1 MKGLSKSRYTA
12 FCQCP
17 KNLWLK
23 VYKPDMA
30 EVDEAL
36 KARFAQGNVV
46 GDLAMQLF
54 GDFKKVTA
62 YQEDGSLDLQKMIEL
77 TKQYMDEGV
86 ENICE
91 ASFICEGGYCAV
103 DILRKTAGGWA
114 IYEVKSTSFHEPNEQ
129 QEQSQTCLGS
139 AESRERSTEGQFN
152 GQEAKLEKYAPDIA
166 YQRWVLEQC
175 GVNVTGTYLVCLNS
189 DYVRHG
195 ELDIQQLFVV
205 NDMKNFVENEYL
217 KVAPRVAQAMKII
230 NSELEPDMELSE
242 CCMKPYGCA
251 FWEYC
256 KRQHGVPSPSVFDVY
271 GGKGKGGFTFKK
283 KLDYYHQGLISFEDL
298 RSTDIGPIQNMQ
310 IEAALT
316 NKEYINTE
324 GIRKF
329 LNKLSYPL
337 YFLDFETMQDAVPRY
352 DEAKVY
358 AQITFQYSL
367 HIKERES
374 VSTFVDTG
382 KLKYTKTAN
391 YITHR
396 EFLAPSDGSDPRRA
410 LAEQL
415 CKDIPKDVCT
425 LAYNKMFECGRIRE
439 LAALYPDLS
448 DHLLNIADNIKDL
461 IDPFR
466 AGDYYVPAM
475 GGSFSIKSVLPALF
489 PNDPELD
496 YHNLDK
502 RCQNGGDAMNIFP
515 RLQQLEQSLPHQ
527 GIQTQDGMLVMADS
541 LMPLSEQIRIREEI
555 AASRQALLDY
565 CKLDTWAMVKVWEKL
580 KEQTN
585 KFKNN

>member
-23 VYKPDMA
+23 VYKPN
-30 EVDEAL
+30 EATIDAGL
-36 KARFAQGNVV
+36 QARFAQGNVV
-46 GDLAMQLF
+46 GDLAMGLF
-54 GDFKKVTA
+54 GDFKEAHAEKA
-62 YQEDGSLDLQKMIEL
+62 DGSLNLSKMVEQ
-77 TKQYMDEGV
+77 TRQWMDECV

-103 DILRKTAGGWA
+103 DILRKTNGGWA
-114 IYEVKSTSFHEPNEQ
+114 IYEVKSTSFPE
-129 QEQSQTCLGS
+129 
-139 AESRERSTEGQFN
+139 FN

-166 YQRWVLEQC
+166 YQKWVLEQC

-195 ELDIQQLFVV
+195 ELDIEQLFVV
-205 NDMKNFVENEYL
+205 NDMKEMVENESL
-217 KVAPRVAQAMKII
+217 KVPARVSQAMKVI
-230 NSELEPDMELSE
+230 NNEQEPDTELSE

-256 KRQHGVPSPSVFDVY
+256 KRQHGVPSPSVFDIY

-283 KLDYYHQGLISFEDL
+283 KLDCYHQGLIAFEDL
-298 RSTDIGPIQNMQ
+298 RSTDIGTIQNMQ

-316 NKEYINTE
+316 GREFINSE

-337 YFLDFETMQDAVPRY
+337 YFLDFETMQDAVPQY
-352 DEAKVY
+352 DGAKVY

-367 HIKERES
+367 HIKQNE
-374 VSTFVDTG
+374 
-382 KLKYTKTAN
+382 TAA
-391 YITHR
+391 YEHR
-396 EFLAPSDGSDPRRA
+396 EFLASSDGSDPRRA

-515 RLQQLEQSLPHQ
+515 RLQQLEQSLPKQ
-527 GIQTQDGMLVMADS
+527 GVQNQDGQLVMADS
-541 LMPLSEQIRIREEI
+541 LMPLPEQIRIREEI
-555 AASRQALLDY
+555 AASRKALLDY

-580 KEQTN
+580 NEVAE
-585 KFKNN
+585 

>member
-23 VYKPDMA
+23 VYKPN
-30 EVDEAL
+30 EATIDAGL
-36 KARFAQGNVV
+36 QARFAQGNVV
-46 GDLAMQLF
+46 GDLAMGLF
-54 GDFKKVTA
+54 GDFKEAHAEKA
-62 YQEDGSLDLQKMIEL
+62 DGSLNLSKMVEQ
-77 TKQYMDEGV
+77 TRQWMDECV

-103 DILRKTAGGWA
+103 DILRKTNGGWA
-114 IYEVKSTSFHEPNEQ
+114 IYEVKSTSFPE
-129 QEQSQTCLGS
+129 
-139 AESRERSTEGQFN
+139 FN

-166 YQRWVLEQC
+166 YQKWVLEQC

-195 ELDIQQLFVV
+195 ELDIEQLFVV
-205 NDMKNFVENEYL
+205 NDMKEMVENESL
-217 KVAPRVAQAMKII
+217 KVPARVSQAMKVI
-230 NSELEPDMELSE
+230 NNEQEPDTELSE

-256 KRQHGVPSPSVFDVY
+256 KRQHGVPSPSVFDIY

-283 KLDYYHQGLISFEDL
+283 KLDCYHQGLIAFEDL

-316 NKEYINTE
+316 GREFINSE

-337 YFLDFETMQDAVPRY
+337 YFLDFETMQDAVPQY
-352 DEAKVY
+352 DGAKVY

-367 HIKERES
+367 HIKQNE
-374 VSTFVDTG
+374 
-382 KLKYTKTAN
+382 TAA
-391 YITHR
+391 YEHR
-396 EFLAPSDGSDPRRA
+396 EFLASSDGSDPRRA

-502 RCQNGGDAMNIFP
+502 RCQNGGDAMTIFP
-515 RLQQLEQSLPHQ
+515 RLQQMEQSLPKQ
-527 GIQTQDGMLVMADS
+527 GVQNQDGQLVMADS
-541 LMPLSEQIRIREEI
+541 LMPLPEQIRIREEI
-555 AASRQALLDY
+555 AASRKALLDY

-580 KEQTN
+580 NEVAE
-585 KFKNN
+585 

>member
-1 MKGLSKSRYTA
+1 MKRLSKSRYTA

-23 VYKPDMA
+23 VYKPEEA
-30 EVDEAL
+30 AVDAGME
-36 KARFAQGNVV
+36 ARFAQGNVV
-46 GDLAMQLF
+46 GDLAMGLF
-54 GDFKKVTA
+54 GDFQEVTSHH
-62 YQEDGSLDLQKMIEL
+62 EDGSLDLQKMIDL
-77 TKQYMDEGV
+77 TRQYMDEGV

-91 ASFICEGGYCAV
+91 ASFSCEGGYCAV
-103 DILRKTAGGWA
+103 DILRKHGDGWA
-114 IYEVKSTSFHEPNEQ
+114 IYEVKSTSFPE
-129 QEQSQTCLGS
+129 
-139 AESRERSTEGQFN
+139 FN
-152 GQEAKLEKYAPDIA
+152 GKESKLEKYAPDIA
-166 YQRWVLEQC
+166 YQKWVLTQC

-189 DYVRHG
+189 DYVRHE
-195 ELDIQQLFVV
+195 ELDIQQLFVI
-205 NDMKNFVENEYL
+205 NDMKEMVENEYL
-217 KVAPRVAQAMKII
+217 KVPARVNQAMKVI
-230 NSELEPDMELSE
+230 NNEQEPEADLSE

-251 FWEYC
+251 FWDYC

-271 GGKGKGGFTFKK
+271 GGKGRGGFTFKK
-283 KLDYYHQGLISFEDL
+283 KLDCYHQGLVTFEDL

-316 NKEYINTE
+316 GKEYINPE

-337 YFLDFETMQDAVPRY
+337 YFLDFETMQDAVPQY
-352 DEAKVY
+352 DGAKVY

-367 HIKERES
+367 HIKERENAIR
-374 VSTFVDTG
+374 VVERENEG
-382 KLKYTKTAN
+382 RKLRLHVMYS

-489 PNDPELD
+489 PDEPSLN
-496 YHNLDK
+496 YHNLDD
-502 RCQNGGDAMNIFP
+502 RCQNGGDAMTIFP
-515 RLQQLEQSLPHQ
+515 RIKDMEP
-527 GIQTQDGMLVMADS
+527 
-541 LMPLSEQIRIREEI
+541 EE
-555 AASRQALLDY
+555 AKASRQALLNY
-565 CKLDTWAMVKVWEKL
+565 CKLDTWAMVKVWERL
-580 KEQTN
+580 EQRAQD
-585 KFKNN
+585 

>member
-1 MKGLSKSRYTA
+1 MKGLSKSRYTV

-23 VYKPDMA
+23 VYKPEEA
-30 EVDEAL
+30 TVDAGL
-36 KARFAQGNVV
+36 QARFAQGNLV
-46 GDLAMQLF
+46 GDLAMGLF
-54 GDFKKVTA
+54 GDFKEAHAEKA
-62 YQEDGSLDLQKMIEL
+62 DGSLDLTKMAEQ
-77 TKQYMDEGV
+77 TRQWMDEGV

-103 DILRKTAGGWA
+103 DILRKTNGGWA
-114 IYEVKSTSFHEPNEQ
+114 IYEVKSTSFPE
-129 QEQSQTCLGS
+129 
-139 AESRERSTEGQFN
+139 FN

-166 YQRWVLEQC
+166 YQKWVLEQC
-175 GVNVTGTYLVCLNS
+175 GICVTGTFLVCLNS
-189 DYVRHG
+189 DYVRQG

-205 NDMKNFVENEYL
+205 NDMKEMVENESL
-217 KVAPRVAQAMKII
+217 KVPARVSQAMKVI
-230 NSELEPDMELSE
+230 NNEQEPDTELSE

-256 KRQHGVPSPSVFDVY
+256 KRQHGVPSPSVFDIY

-283 KLDYYHQGLISFEDL
+283 KLDCYHQGLVTFEDL

-316 NKEYINTE
+316 GREFINSE

-337 YFLDFETMQDAVPRY
+337 YFLDFETMQDAVPQY
-352 DEAKVY
+352 DGAKVY

-367 HIKERES
+367 HIKQNE
-374 VSTFVDTG
+374 
-382 KLKYTKTAN
+382 TAP
-391 YITHR
+391 YEHR
-396 EFLAPSDGSDPRRA
+396 EFLAPSNGSDPRRA

-415 CKDIPKDVCT
+415 CRDIPMDVYT

-439 LAALYPDLS
+439 LAALYPDLAP
-448 DHLLNIADNIKDL
+448 HLLNIADNIKDL

-496 YHNLDK
+496 YHNLDE
-502 RCQNGGDAMNIFP
+502 RCQNGGDAMTIFP

-541 LMPLSEQIRIREEI
+541 LMPLSERIRILEEI
-555 AASRQALLDY
+555 NASRQALLNY
-565 CKLDTWAMVKVWEKL
+565 CKLDTWAMVKVWQKL
-580 KEQTN
+580 KEVAE
-585 KFKNN
+585 

>member
-23 VYKPDMA
+23 VYKP
-30 EVDEAL
+30 EEATIDAGME
-36 KARFAQGNVV
+36 ARFAQGIVV
-46 GDLAMQLF
+46 GDLAMGLF
-54 GDFKKVTA
+54 GDFKEVTSH
-62 YQEDGSLDLQKMIEL
+62 QKDGSLDLQKMIDL
-77 TKQYMDEGV
+77 TRQYMDEGV

-91 ASFICEGGYCAV
+91 ASFSCEGGYCAV
-103 DILRKTAGGWA
+103 DILRKDGDGWT
-114 IYEVKSTSFHEPNEQ
+114 IYEVKSTSFPE
-129 QEQSQTCLGS
+129 
-139 AESRERSTEGQFN
+139 FN
-152 GQEAKLEKYAPDIA
+152 GQESKLEKYAPDIA
-166 YQRWVLEQC
+166 YQKWVLEQC

-195 ELDIQQLFVV
+195 ELDIQQLFVI
-205 NDMKNFVENEYL
+205 NDMKEMVENEYL
-217 KVAPRVAQAMKII
+217 KVPARVNQAMKVI
-230 NSELEPDMELSE
+230 NNEQEPEADLSE

-251 FWEYC
+251 FWDYC

-271 GGKGKGGFTFKK
+271 GGKGRGGFTFKK
-283 KLDYYHQGLISFEDL
+283 KLDCYHQGLVTFEDL
-298 RSTDIGPIQNMQ
+298 RSTDIGSIQNMQ

-316 NKEYINTE
+316 GKEFINSE

-329 LNKLSYPL
+329 LDKLSYPL
-337 YFLDFETMQDAVPRY
+337 YFLDFETMQDAVPQY
-352 DEAKVY
+352 DGAKVY

-367 HIKERES
+367 HIKERENTTR
-374 VSTFVDTG
+374 VVERENEG
-382 KLKYTKTAN
+382 RKLRLHVMYS

-489 PNDPELD
+489 PDEPSLN
-496 YHNLDK
+496 YHNLDD
-502 RCQNGGDAMNIFP
+502 RCQNGGDAMTIFP
-515 RLQQLEQSLPHQ
+515 RIKDMEP
-527 GIQTQDGMLVMADS
+527 
-541 LMPLSEQIRIREEI
+541 EE
-555 AASRQALLDY
+555 AKASRQALLNY

-580 KEQTN
+580 KEVAE
-585 KFKNN
+585 